1 MTSTRDHLAAL
12 EATDDLTRIEQRV
25 HWADH
30 APAVAT
36 ATASENGPAVL
47 FENVPGEARLVSGA
61 YGGPDQ
67 MQPREQTPWSR
78 LAMALS
84 CDCDGVLYEELLASV
99 SAAIATDSTPPHAPL
114 AAEYRDVDL
123 HSLGL
128 PAVGT
133 DTTPGVTLGLLSVS
147 IGEKTTWA
155 PLRGSV
161 HGSDELRSF
170 VPASIAESLSQD
182 TDVTVALGVPAA
194 CLVASA
200 LRWSGEDG
208 ADPIPTA
215 GALDSLSLDDARG
228 GLVPSS
234 TEVLIDG
241 AISAVGGRPSELSG
255 MTASWENTTATSR
268 IDIRI
273 TDVALRED
281 PVIPFTPLGAPLADD
296 LHLTGLIEASRLFHR
311 VNNYWGVAP
320 VEWIALPVETR
331 LGMCLV
337 ASDILYAGFEWQ
349 LANTLFSFSHLFD
362 IILVLDADTSPE
374 NLQRAFD
381 DMWVKAHPSHD
392 WQFSEPA
399 APAATA
405 TAYRRNGTTGSRLYI
420 NATWDPRWDE
430 EYIPPR
436 VNFETSF
443 PGDVRS
449 FVLDNWNDMGFQTDI
464 QGEDNTCTE
473 SQ

>member
-1 MTSTRDHLAAL
+1 MTVIRDHLTAL
-12 EATDDLTRIEQRV
+12 EDAGDLTRIGQPI

-36 ATASENGPAVL
+36 TAASENGPAIL
-47 FENVPGEARLVSGA
+47 FEDVSAARLVSGA

-67 MQPREQTPWSR
+67 MHPRERAPWSR
-78 LAMALS
+78 LAMALGYDDAS
-84 CDCDGVLYEELLASV
+84 YKQLLSSV
-99 SAAIATDSTPPHAPL
+99 SEAMATNSVPTHASL

-133 DTTPGVTLGLLSVS
+133 DTAPSVTLGLLAVSVDD
-147 IGEKTTWA
+147 ETTWA
-155 PLRGSV
+155 PLRGTV
-161 HGSDELRSF
+161 HGSDELWSSI
-170 VPASIAESLSQD
+170 PAALAESLSKG
-182 TDVTVALGVPAA
+182 TDVTVALGVPVA
-194 CLVASA
+194 CLIAGA
-200 LRWSGEDG
+200 LRWAGNGSVT
-208 ADPIPTA
+208 DPIPTA
-215 GALDSLSLDDARG
+215 GALDTLLLDESRG

-234 TEVLIDG
+234 TEILLDG
-241 AISAVGGRPSELSG
+241 TVSAVGGRPPG
-255 MTASWENTTATSR
+255 MAASWEDTTATSR
-268 IDIRI
+268 IELRI

-281 PVIPFTPLGAPLADD
+281 PVVPFTPLGAPLADD

-311 VNNYWGVAP
+311 VNNYWGVEP
-320 VEWIALPVETR
+320 VEWIALPAETKH
-331 LGMCLV
+331 GMCLV
-337 ASDILYAGFEWQ
+337 ASNILYAGFEWQ
-349 LANTLFSFSHLFD
+349 LANTLFSFSRLFD
-362 IILVLDADTSPE
+362 KVLVLDADTAAE

-443 PGDVRS
+443 PEDVRS
-449 FVLDNWNDMGFQTDI
+449 FVLDNWNDMGFQTNP
-464 QGEDNTCTE
+464 QEKENT
-473 SQ
+473 